1 MCKFIDIHICC
12 DHIKRWFSKNTLHFC
27 HFCAWIK
34 CDCCYNTK
42 SPINLTGKRLP
53 LRLITTNYYVCSYYV
68 CCACDAST
76 RLPLCIPQQS
86 KSPCNVRCVRSC
98 SWERAIPLGS
108 EQDRTGVSRIWSR
121 GVWDTG
127 QRWLF
132 SLAAAPAWWGG
143 RSWTG
148 RLPPVATRTY
158 PAGSQTSSM
167 ASALRCVAVVL
178 SREKSRLIHCFCVLY
193 CTKYFFSKNSLISSF

>member
-1 MCKFIDIHICC
+1 MCARIMCAVLVMPAPDYHFASHSSPSPRVTC
-12 DHIKRWFSKNTLHFC
+12 DVSEP
-27 HFCAWIK
+27 A
-34 CDCCYNTK
+34 
-42 SPINLTGKRLP
+42 P
-53 LRLITTNYYVCSYYV
+53 
-68 CCACDAST
+68 
-76 RLPLCIPQQS
+76 
-86 KSPCNVRCVRSC
+86 
-98 SWERAIPLGS
+98 ERAIPMGS